1 MECIHA
7 LSWVSSRYSSFL
19 PHSKNMSTDLK
30 GFLSKWAHLCVC
42 VMGILVCKLLGDR
55 DQCEGRFMLLA
66 LYTVNTCN
74 K

>member
-30 GFLSKWAHLCVC
+30 GSCLNGPVCVC

-55 DQCEGRFMLLA
+55 DQCEGWFMLLA